1 MSDQA
6 APEPT
11 MEEILASIRR
21 IISEDD
27 APAAD
32 AAHADDGQWRP
43 PPAAAEAEPP
53 PVAEADA
60 EDDVL
65 ELTEPATAEIHG
77 DVEAH
82 VRASDLVA
90 HAAAPE
96 PATLA
101 AASWAQTEAAPDSL
115 VAPEAVVTS
124 SAAFG
129 KLAEAISKPEPAPP
143 APPSPALP
151 AAGRTL
157 EDLTRDLLRPLLKQ
171 WLDEN
176 LPRIVQTSVDAEVDR
191 IARGRVR

>member
-27 APAAD
+27 APPAGG
-32 AAHADDGQWRP
+32 AHVDDGQWRP
-43 PPAAAEAEPP
+43 PPAAVQVDAKAPSEP
-53 PVAEADA
+53 EA

-65 ELTEPATAEIHG
+65 ELTQPAPAEIHG

-82 VRASDLVA
+82 VRTELV
-90 HAAAPE
+90 AAAPE
-96 PATLA
+96 PETHAPPVDVWTQA
-101 AASWAQTEAAPDSL
+101 AAAPETL
-115 VAPEAVVTS
+115 IAPEAAVRS
-124 SAAFG
+124 SSAFG
-129 KLAEAISKPEPAPP
+129 KLAEAVSKPEPAPA

-157 EDLTRDLLRPLLKQ
+157 EDLTGDLLRPLLKA

-176 LPRIVQTSVDAEVDR
+176 LPRIVQTTVDAEVER